1 MATAQSNLEAID
13 AKLLILF
20 EALFQS
26 RSVTKSAE
34 RLGLAQPTVSMGLKR
49 LRRVFDDPLF
59 IHTAQ
64 GMKPTPRA
72 LELNQP
78 VVEALRLLR
87 EAVGAPREFDPATS
101 RRSFR
106 LCMTD
111 SSHIVFLPRLLA
123 HVTKAAPQVSL
134 EILNI
139 TSETPELLRADKAD
153 IAIGFVPILTAGFFQ
168 QTLFSQGF
176 VCLASAQHPRIR
188 GALSLK
194 QFEAERHIAI
204 VLSGTGHAMIDKVI
218 ETRNIKRQLALTM
231 PGFPGLS
238 SALAESGLIATVP
251 AQIGMALGRDGR
263 LQVLKCPFP
272 IPSYKVKQH
281 WHALQHKD
289 AGNQWMRGVL
299 YELFAEDLMR
309 GGPD

>member
-1 MATAQSNLEAID
+1 MASAQSNLEAID

-20 EALFQS
+20 EELLSS
-26 RSVTKSAE
+26 RSVTRTAE

-49 LRRVFDDPLF
+49 LRAVFDDQLF
-59 IHTAQ
+59 VHTAQ

-72 LELNQP
+72 NALAEP
-78 VVEALRLLR
+78 IGEALRLLR
-87 EAVGAPREFDPATS
+87 EALGTPREFDPATS
-101 RRSFR
+101 HRSFR
-106 LCMTD
+106 VCMTD

-123 HVTKAAPQVSL
+123 HVRQAAPNVTL

-176 VCLASAQHPRIR
+176 VCLASATHPRIR
-188 GALSLK
+188 GTLSVK
-194 QFEAERHIAI
+194 EFEAERHIVV
-204 VLSGTGHAMIDKVI
+204 VLSGTGHAIADKVI
-218 ETRNIKRQLALTM
+218 ETRNIKRQVAVRM

-238 SALAESGLIATVP
+238 PALADSDLLATVP
-251 AQIGMALGRDGR
+251 AQIGKALGADGR

-272 IPSYKVKQH
+272 VPSYKVKQH
-281 WHALQHKD
+281 WHALQHQD

-299 YELFAEDLMR
+299 YQLFAEK
-309 GGPD
+309 

>member
-1 MATAQSNLEAID
+1 MASAQSNLEAID
-13 AKLLILF
+13 AKLLMLF
-20 EALFQS
+20 EDLLQS
-26 RSVTKSAE
+26 RSVTRTAE

-49 LRRVFDDPLF
+49 LRAVFDDQLF
-59 IHTAQ
+59 VHTAQ

-72 LELNQP
+72 NALAEP
-78 VVEALRLLR
+78 VGEVLRLLR
-87 EAVGAPREFDPATS
+87 EALGTPREFDPATS
-101 RRSFR
+101 HRSFR

-111 SSHIVFLPRLLA
+111 SSHVVFLPRMLA
-123 HVTKAAPQVSL
+123 HVRKVAPNVTL

-176 VCLASAQHPRIR
+176 VCLASATHPRIR
-188 GALSLK
+188 GTLSVK
-194 QFEAERHIAI
+194 DFEAERHIVV
-204 VLSGTGHAMIDKVI
+204 VLSGTGHAIADKVI
-218 ETRNIKRQLALTM
+218 ETRNIKRHIALRM

-238 SALAESGLIATVP
+238 PALAGSDLIATVP
-251 AQIGMALGRDGR
+251 AQIGKALGEDGR

-272 IPSYKVKQH
+272 VPAYKVKQH

-299 YELFAEDLMR
+299 YRLFAEK
-309 GGPD
+309 

>member
-20 EALFQS
+20 EELFQS
-26 RSVTKSAE
+26 RSVTKTAE

-49 LRRVFDDPLF
+49 LRAVFDDQLF
-59 IHTAQ
+59 VHTAQ

-72 LELNQP
+72 NELCQP
-78 VVEALRLLR
+78 VIEALRLLR
-87 EAVGAPREFDPATS
+87 EALGTPREFDPATS
-101 RRSFR
+101 HRSFR

-111 SSHIVFLPRLLA
+111 SSHIVFLPRLLS
-123 HVTKAAPQVSL
+123 HVRKSAPNVSL

-176 VCLASAQHPRIR
+176 VCLASASHPRIR
-188 GALSLK
+188 GSLSLK
-194 QFEAERHIAI
+194 EFEAERHIAI
-204 VLSGTGHAMIDKVI
+204 VLSGTGHAIIDKVI
-218 ETRNIKRQLALTM
+218 ETRNIKRQIALTM
-231 PGFPGLS
+231 PGFPGLAA
-238 SALAESGLIATVP
+238 ALVDSDLVATVP
-251 AQIGMALGRDGR
+251 AQIGKALGSDGR
-263 LQVLKCPFP
+263 LQVLKCPFA
-272 IPSYKVKQH
+272 IPPYKVKQH

-299 YELFAEDLMR
+299 YELFAET
-309 GGPD
+309 